1 MALEQIHV
9 KGFCILGVQT
19 KFILQNKSIV
29 RAIPCLG
36 KTHTKLYTLFRTER
50 SKPIPCPVAHP
61 LIGHITESPLPPP
74 PLRSR
79 ASINVFSPVL
89 DFLANWFSGRFPLSW
104 RCQDILF
111 WRTARPEVSA
121 APSWKLFFLVAVF
134 LGELSSKKKKIIV
147 NVNSEKQE
155 CFRASLAGLPLCVKA
170 LGYFLRCI
178 KRVYR
183 QYVIG
188 SSREERE

>member
-74 PLRSR
+74 PSAPGLQLTCSHLY
-79 ASINVFSPVL
+79 STFWQIDFQG
-89 DFLANWFSGRFPLSW
+89 DFLSHEDVRIFCFGEQLVQKFQLRLRESCSFSSLFSW
-104 RCQDILF
+104 GSCQ
-111 WRTARPEVSA
+111 V
-121 APSWKLFFLVAVF
+121 
-134 LGELSSKKKKIIV
+134 KKKKLLSMWTV
-147 NVNSEKQE
+147 KNKNVFGPAWQV
-155 CFRASLAGLPLCVKA
+155 FRLASRLLDT
-170 LGYFLRCI
+170 F
-178 KRVYR
+178 
-183 QYVIG
+183 
-188 SSREERE
+188 